1 MKQHARPNTVE
12 DFVVRNQLNEME
24 TMISY
29 ELLTLTDI
37 MRLFENPKHKKH
49 MASRSSSILTR
60 KEMSMTS
67 SVMEESAKTEMI
79 DEPGDNINT
88 VRSEL
93 IEPEDS

>member
-1 MKQHARPNTVE
+1 
-12 DFVVRNQLNEME
+12 
-24 TMISY
+24 
-29 ELLTLTDI
+29 
-37 MRLFENPKHKKH
+37 
-49 MASRSSSILTR
+49 
-60 KEMSMTS
+60 MSEKS